1 MSSNRRLQTIFFLVF
16 FIGAAVLAFFVFLP
30 FLKLLIFAAILAVVL
45 HPIYRRAL
53 SFFRGREG
61 LAASVVILITA
72 LFVITPFIFLSVKVV
87 QESTDLYQDVM
98 AGGGVYLKT
107 LVTAV
112 EKPIQHYLP
121 HFSVDLR
128 IYAEKFFNWVIDNF
142 GSFLSGTTRVFLD
155 IFLIII
161 ALFFF
166 LRDGG
171 RFKESFI
178 SLCPLD
184 DVYDREIINRV
195 VDTIN
200 SVTKG
205 TFFIALFHGFWS
217 GLGFVIFGI
226 PSPVLWG
233 CLAAIC
239 SLIPGIGAAL
249 VIVPAVA
256 YLVMIGA
263 MGSAVG
269 LAAWGILIVGLADNF
284 LIPYFY
290 KKGMNIHPLFILFS
304 VLGGL
309 VSFGPV
315 GFLLGP
321 IILSLFFSLSR
332 VYRSFVLSD
341 AK

>member
-1 MSSNRRLQTIFFLVF
+1 M
-16 FIGAAVLAFFVFLP
+16 AFFVFLP
-30 FLKLLIFAAILAVVL
+30 FLKLLIFAAVLSVVL
-45 HPIYRRAL
+45 YPVYRRVL
-53 SFFRGREG
+53 SFFKGREG
-61 LAASVVILITA
+61 LAAFAVILIA
-72 LFVITPFIFLSVKVV
+72 AVFVITPLIFLSVKVV
-87 QESTDLYQDVM
+87 QESTDLYYSVM
-98 AGGGVYLKT
+98 SGEKGYLKT
-107 LVTAV
+107 LVAAI
-112 EKPIQHYLP
+112 EKPIRHYLP
-121 HFSVDLR
+121 HFSIDLK

-142 GSFLSGTTRVFLD
+142 GSFVSGTAQILLY
-155 IFLIII
+155 IFLIAV

-171 RFKESFI
+171 KFKESFI

-184 DVYDREIINRV
+184 DVYDREIIDRIIA
-195 VDTIN
+195 TIN
-200 SVTKG
+200 SVMKG
-205 TFFIALFHGFWS
+205 TFFIALFQGFFA

-239 SLIPGIGAAL
+239 SLIPGIGTAL
-249 VIVPAVA
+249 VIAPAVA
-256 YLVMIGA
+256 YLAITGET
-263 MGSAVG
+263 GFAVG

-290 KKGMNIHPLFILFS
+290 KKGMKIHPLFILFS

-309 VSFGPV
+309 VAFGPV

-321 IILSLFFSLSR
+321 IILSLLFSLLS